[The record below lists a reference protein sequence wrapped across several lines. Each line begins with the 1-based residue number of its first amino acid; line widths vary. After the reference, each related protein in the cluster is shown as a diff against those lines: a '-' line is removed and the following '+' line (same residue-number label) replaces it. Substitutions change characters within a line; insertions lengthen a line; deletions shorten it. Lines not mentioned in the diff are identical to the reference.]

1 LLKRSNDSNINIVQ
15 TQLDPV
21 NIVSE
26 WLLFNADAAN
36 FQLYYGENKLI
47 FNKNNDE
54 VRFVLDLHA
63 EFDFYSDS
71 PLKQRSTGRH
81 VAPLGYII
89 RIQANQ
95 FLLFLLNAT
104 CLAEKQQIPI
114 LKSLV

>member
-1 LLKRSNDSNINIVQ
+1 MLKRSNDSNINIVQ

-63 EFDFYSDS
+63 EVDFYSDS

-81 VAPLGYII
+81 VAPLGHII